1 MTTNPQVT
9 RVLSLT
15 ARLTEA
21 LENDIVALKA
31 GKAGDMC
38 LPDPAI
44 QQISLNYGREAAGLT
59 PGIIKTLPAETRT
72 ALKAATKAFHDA
84 LRRHDI
90 MLTRVRNASEGMI
103 RAIAEEVTRVQ
114 NAARPYGAR
123 PNAIPPKPSAM
134 LHNSVI

>member
-1 MTTNPQVT
+1 MSANPQAT

-15 ARLTEA
+15 VRLIDA

-31 GKAGDMC
+31 GKAREMR
-38 LPDPAI
+38 LPDPEI
-44 QQISLNYGREAAGLT
+44 QQLCLIYGREAAALT
-59 PGIIKTLPAETRT
+59 PGVIKSLPTEMRAKLKT
-72 ALKAATKAFHDA
+72 ATQAFHDA
-84 LRRHDI
+84 LGRHDI

-103 RAIAEEVTRVQ
+103 RAIADEVTRAQ

-123 PNAIPPKPSAM
+123 PNTAPPKPSAM